1 MPIAIASGC
10 APEQERGILTRSPV
24 LFQAPRP
31 RSPPACSPSKTLVV
45 FVPAY
50 NNPRHR
56 PPNPH
61 ERFVRDSQIP
71 IGRARPTSPQPPR
84 GFLLGRLS
92 DAGPATRTTVL
103 QGAGIRN
110 PSPFLP
116 FGDARYP
123 PFGIVCSGLL
133 GMNFLRIRL
142 SLSLVPGDELIGDVF
157 QVIAD
162 DLRLGAN
169 PQNII
174 ADPLDQRCFPAGRD
188 GAERV
193 PCVTGDQTELGGFN
207 AKLPR
212 DVGVSLGRRLVALD
226 AVRAEAPL
234 EEIDNAAML
243 QLTGLNLKQIV
254 REGE

>member
-10 APEQERGILTRSPV
+10 APEQERGVLTRSPV

-45 FVPAY
+45 FVPAQ

-103 QGAGIRN
+103 QGAGVRN
-110 PSPFLP
+110 PSPIEASKAEASYVRNASTPVVSDGEIF
-116 FGDARYP
+116 RHQRR
-123 PFGIVCSGLL
+123 CGLL
-133 GMNFLRIRL
+133 GGSVAMDARHITGSSPTR
-142 SLSLVPGDELIGDVF
+142 PD
-157 QVIAD
+157 AD
-162 DLRLGAN
+162 F
-169 PQNII
+169 I
-174 ADPLDQRCFPAGRD
+174 PAASR
-188 GAERV
+188 ALY
-193 PCVTGDQTELGGFN
+193 T
-207 AKLPR
+207 LPR
-212 DVGVSLGRRLVALD
+212 PMLSALAMSVTERPALKSFTASSALRRAD
-226 AVRAEAPL
+226 
-234 EEIDNAAML
+234 
-243 QLTGLNLKQIV
+243 GL
-254 REGE
+254 RPM

>member
-110 PSPFLP
+110 PSP
-116 FGDARYP
+116 
-123 PFGIVCSGLL
+123 
-133 GMNFLRIRL
+133 RL
-142 SLSLVPGDELIGDVF
+142 SFAASDRMTGVDVKAAIAADGGVVLFANIAGWSSRRDYSGRPAWRMPARSVRQSSRNMTPG
-157 QVIAD
+157 
-162 DLRLGAN
+162 N
-169 PQNII
+169 
-174 ADPLDQRCFPAGRD
+174 
-188 GAERV
+188 
-193 PCVTGDQTELGGFN
+193 
-207 AKLPR
+207 
-212 DVGVSLGRRLVALD
+212 S
-226 AVRAEAPL
+226 
-234 EEIDNAAML
+234 
-243 QLTGLNLKQIV
+243 
-254 REGE
+254 